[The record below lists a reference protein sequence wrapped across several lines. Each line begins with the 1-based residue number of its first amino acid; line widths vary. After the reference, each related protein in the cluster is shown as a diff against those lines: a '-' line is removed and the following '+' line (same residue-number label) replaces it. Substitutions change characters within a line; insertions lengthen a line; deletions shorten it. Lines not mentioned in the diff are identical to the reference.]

1 MWHLRRVHMESVGH
15 PDARFD
21 PLTVN
26 LTDTAGEPTSS
37 VLWLENMGGKTSWL
51 SLVFSTLR
59 PSLSEF
65 LGKPDK
71 QLGDYILASDTAHVI
86 LEFAQVAGVRTLT
99 GSGTRLLLGQVLQWR
114 QHRQE
119 KTRESAQLNR
129 QLWGVVVPPSGGT
142 VTFEAV
148 VDLIHTDD
156 AQRRPLA
163 DFTGQLADLMHGDV
177 FRPDSNQTRWAEWLR
192 HHGLDPDVFA
202 DQLKMS
208 ADEGSISERFHFQT
222 GDQLVQWAMPY
233 IIRPEVPEGIAAV
246 VDQVKD
252 TLVQRPSLLAQQLF
266 CSTVE
271 SRLAYAATQ
280 QHQLDEQ
287 RAEATTVWDSSLGIA
302 DQFRAALAAAEHSV
316 GHHRTEAARFEQV
329 AKDAQSL
336 RNQRQ
341 QQWRQAQL
349 VAAQLHHQETSLA
362 HVGAAEDLKDSQQRV
377 DGWEL
382 TSTLRRLGE
391 VESRL
396 GQVDALLAD
405 VDDQAAPL
413 REAVSL
419 AESRLAAKLSCLRKA
434 EQASLDQADEQLTHA
449 RADDQQA
456 ERAFKEAQAAH
467 SGATSDAA
475 TAEAKLSQLDSEMAQ
490 AVEDGLLALGQPV
503 DDAVAS
509 IRAEIGRLQAEVERL
524 ALVAKIAEAEALAAR
539 GGVEKA
545 RGRERIARA
554 AFEKAEARSLAVA
567 SAAES
572 LLDIPAVATAFD
584 TAHPDLW
591 HDGPAAADRL
601 AQEADVAATERVAI
615 ELRSATDRR
624 AVDWLDRTGLLPPTT
639 DVELVLATLAKAG
652 IRSSFSGWEVLRTQ
666 LPADRHADAISQ
678 HPEVV
683 NGVVLTDPGE
693 LDAAVEAT
701 SDLSLTAPTALT
713 IAAVLLG
720 RAADEPIIV
729 LPGPEA
735 LHDESAAL
743 EEGDRRQAQLDAA
756 DVDRDGA
763 RARETAAR
771 NARAALAAFLEANPA
786 EAVASW
792 RAETSRR
799 LAELAAAERHLEDAL
814 GTLQGADSNERLAG
828 EAVRPARDAHA
839 EAQRSERAV
848 QRLAAN
854 QARRP
859 HEQRGLVD
867 AQTRRGDAE
876 WLMQAAAS
884 GRTEAAEQMDAA
896 RDIKTDVSI
905 RISQIETAFTRNRLT
920 VVDGP
925 APEEPVDTLERA
937 LDLARDSLLAAA
949 PPDQLVKEQAG
960 LQQDRSQ
967 LSAELRRRDDAVT
980 QLARTFLASPEG
992 ATSDARDSA
1001 TSESKRRLAAAQR
1014 REALAA
1020 DTLEK
1025 AEADLHEKEA
1035 IPQSR
1040 RTPLEDDPTTA
1051 DDARVLAERLA
1062 AEAAIALAERDTA
1075 AESQRHHGLSADE
1088 AEATAKAFGRE
1099 CSDLTE
1105 MLRRH
1110 ATLMRRPAEILDE
1123 RREAAAWSG
1132 TAAQAEKERRERQT
1146 LLDEA
1151 AEYMRIASDE
1161 RNHALDDVRHLA
1173 NEHRDLLAAELP
1185 TLLPR
1190 LTEGHPDQRG
1200 AYAEDLSMQLRA
1212 YAMTIENQLADLDRH
1227 RRIVIDHLTGKVK
1240 ETVKLLER
1248 MQRRTRL
1255 PSGLDEWSDRPFLHL
1270 THPKLPETTD
1280 ELTGRVATVVDRIC
1294 AEPSKTPTSGM
1305 ELLYAAVSA
1314 AVGGPFHASIL
1325 KPHKRLTDERVD
1337 ISEMASFSGG
1347 QKVTAALVMFAAL
1360 TRMRTEA
1367 HSSGQQTNA
1376 ALPLLLD
1383 NPIGKANQ
1391 ATLMEVQQRV
1401 ADAFG
1406 LQLIYTTGL
1415 HDVGALASFRNII
1428 RLDGREN
1435 PRSGRVHVVVDNES
1449 SDLVY
1454 LYSIRMVQHD
1464 STVG

>member
-21 PLTVN
+21 PLTIN
-26 LTDTAGEPTSS
+26 LTDKAGDPTSS

-71 QLGDYILASDTAHVI
+71 QLGDYILASDTAQMI

-99 GSGTRLLLGQVLQWR
+99 GSGTRLVLGQVLQWR

-163 DFTGQLADLMHGDV
+163 DFTSHLADLMQGDV
-177 FRPDSNQTRWAEWLR
+177 FRPDSNQARWAEWLR

-233 IIRPEVPEGIAAV
+233 IIPPEVPDDIAAV

-266 CSTVE
+266 CTSVE
-271 SRLAYAATQ
+271 SRLSYAATQ

-287 RAEATTVWDSSLGIA
+287 RAEATTIWDSSLHVA
-302 DQFRAALAAAEHSV
+302 DQFRAALATTQHAVDHHHS
-316 GHHRTEAARFEQV
+316 EAARFEQV

-341 QQWRQAQL
+341 QQGRQAQL
-349 VAAQLHHQETSLA
+349 VAAQLHHRETSLA
-362 HVGAAEDLKDSQQRV
+362 HIDAEIDLKDTQRRV

-382 TSTLRRLGE
+382 TSTLRSLGE

-396 GQVDALLAD
+396 RQVDALLAE

-413 REAVSL
+413 RDAVSV
-419 AESRLAAKLSCLRKA
+419 AESRLAAKLTHLRTA
-434 EQASLDQADEQLTHA
+434 EQATLDQASQQFDQA
-449 RADDQQA
+449 RAADQQA
-456 ERAFKEAQAAH
+456 ASEFKEGQAAH
-467 SGATSDAA
+467 TAATSDIA
-475 TAEAKLSQLDSEMAQ
+475 TAAAKLSQLDSEMAQ

-503 DDAVAS
+503 DDAAAA
-509 IRAEIGRLQAEVERL
+509 IRAEIQRLLAEVERL
-524 ALVAKIAEAEALAAR
+524 SLVARSAAEEVAAAR
-539 GGVEKA
+539 ARVAEGRELEASA
-545 RGRERIARA
+545 RG
-554 AFEKAEARSLAVA
+554 AFEKAEARSLAVTA
-567 SAAES
+567 AAER
-572 LLDIPAVATAFD
+572 LLDSPAVASAFE

-591 HDGPAAADRL
+591 HDGPTAADRL
-601 AQEADVAATERVAI
+601 ALEAARAATERVVI
-615 ELRSATDRR
+615 ELRTATDKR
-624 AVDWLDRTGLLPPTT
+624 AVDWLDRTGLLPPSP
-639 DVELVLATLAKAG
+639 DVEHVLAALSKAG
-652 IRSSFSGWEVLRTQ
+652 IRSSFSGWEVLRTR
-666 LPADRHADAISQ
+666 LPADQHAGAISQ

-683 NGVVLTDPGE
+683 TGVVLTDPRE

-701 SDLSLTAPTALT
+701 RGLMLTAPTALAV
-713 IAAVLLG
+713 AAVLLDG
-720 RAADEPIIV
+720 ASDESIVV
-729 LPGPEA
+729 LPGPAA
-735 LHDESAAL
+735 LHDEDAGA

-756 DVDRDGA
+756 DLERKAVDT
-763 RARETAAR
+763 RETEAR
-771 NARAALAAFLEANPA
+771 NARAALVAFLEANPA
-786 EAVASW
+786 DTVARW
-792 RAETSRR
+792 RAEASDRLAACEAEERR
-799 LAELAAAERHLEDAL
+799 LRDALDALERSETAERVAADAVQPARNAHADAL
-814 GTLQGADSNERLAG
+814 RT
-828 EAVRPARDAHA
+828 
-839 EAQRSERAV
+839 ERAV
-848 QRLAAN
+848 QRLVAN

-859 HEQRGLVD
+859 GEQRAL
-867 AQTRRGDAE
+867 TDAE
-876 WLMQAAAS
+876 GRLGIAERQMLAAA
-884 GRTEAAEQMDAA
+884 TAQAEAADQMSAA
-896 RDIKTDVSI
+896 RDLKAAVSI
-905 RISQIETAFTRNRLT
+905 RLSHIDSTFTRNRLT
-920 VVDGP
+920 ITDEP
-925 APEEPVDTLERA
+925 PTDEPVDSLEGA
-937 LDLARDSLLAAA
+937 LDLARTSLLAAA
-949 PPDQLVKEQAG
+949 PPDQLVQEQAG
-960 LQQDRSQ
+960 LRKDRSE
-967 LSAELRRRDDAVT
+967 LSAAVRQRDEVVAE
-980 QLARTFLASPEG
+980 LARQLLASPEG
-992 ATSDARDSA
+992 ATAGAREDASRDA
-1001 TSESKRRLAAAQR
+1001 KTRLAAAQR
-1014 REALAA
+1014 REALARDA
-1020 DTLEK
+1020 LDK

-1035 IPQSR
+1035 IPQGR
-1040 RTPLEDDPTTA
+1040 RSPLDDEPTTA
-1051 DDARVLAERLA
+1051 GEARVLIDRLA
-1062 AEAAIALAERDTA
+1062 AEAAGALAAGNEA
-1075 AESQRHHGLSADE
+1075 VESQRHHSRSADE
-1088 AEATAKAFGRE
+1088 GEATAAGFRRE
-1099 CSDLTE
+1099 ADDLTAV
-1105 MLRRH
+1105 LRRH
-1110 ATLMRRPAEILDE
+1110 AFVMRRPAEVLDE
-1123 RREAAAWSG
+1123 RRHAAAWTG
-1132 TAAQAEKERRERQT
+1132 DVAQAEKERRARET

-1151 AEYMRIASDE
+1151 AEYMRIATDE

-1190 LTEGHPDQRG
+1190 LTEGHLDQRG
-1200 AYAEDLSMQLRA
+1200 AYAEDLSTQLRA

-1270 THPKLPETTD
+1270 THPKLPETND

-1294 AEPSKTPTSGM
+1294 AEPSRTPTSGM

-1337 ISEMASFSGG
+1337 IGEMASFSGG

-1367 HSSGQQTNA
+1367 HSSGQQINA

-1435 PRSGRVHVVVDNES
+1435 PRSGQVHVVVDNES

-1454 LYSIRMVQHD
+1454 LDSIRMVQHD
-1464 STVG
+1464 ATVR